1 MLQYWSSKKSNPHI
15 DRDLRA
21 LTLHVI
27 SRAGFGKSF
36 PFQGYEEKQAI
47 QAGQLMDY
55 REAIGIILEH
65 CVILLGLGPKFLAV
79 MSNIWLPKRMQI
91 LQTAVVTFQNYMT
104 NLYEDSKKLH
114 ANDEISDNSVMSL
127 LVKASQEAGANGGL
141 TESEIYG
148 NMFVVN
154 FAGHDT
160 TAHTFTF
167 AMYFLAA
174 NPQVQDWISEEINA
188 VLDGRQPSE
197 LDYRAD
203 SLRFRRCLAVMYE
216 SLRLYQIVPTIR
228 WTGAKTTTIAVNGK
242 DYFLPEYTCT
252 LPSYGSVQ
260 TDPRIWGED
269 SLEFSPSRW
278 IVPKE
283 GKSKPGDEEFLNYK
297 RGSFL
302 GWSEGTRDCPGRK
315 FSQMEFAATLA
326 VLFSQHRVEPMRQPG
341 ETAVE
346 ARKRVNDL
354 IKHDSG
360 PVLLLQMLHPERAPL
375 VWKKVHLAI

>member
-1 MLQYWSSKKSNPHI
+1 MLQYWCTKKSNPHV

-36 PFQGYEEKQAI
+36 PFQGYEEKQVI
-47 QAGQLMDY
+47 QVGQPMDY
-55 REAIGIILEH
+55 REAIGIILEY
-65 CVILLGLGPKFLAV
+65 CVIILGLGPQFLAV
-79 MSNIWLPKRMQI
+79 MSKIWLPNRMQI
-91 LQTAVVTFQNYMT
+91 LRTAVVIFQNYMT

-114 ANDEISDNSVMSL
+114 ANDEISDNNIMSL
-127 LVKASQEAGANGGL
+127 LVKASQEAGADGGL

-167 AMYFLAA
+167 AIYFLAA
-174 NPQVQDWISEEINA
+174 NPQVQDWISEEINTI
-188 VLDGRQPSE
+188 LNSRQPSE

-203 SLRFRRCLAVMYE
+203 SLRFKRCLAVMHE

-228 WTGAKTTTIAVNGK
+228 WTGDKTTTIAVNDK
-242 DYFLPEYTCT
+242 DYFLPEYTCI
-252 LPSYGSVQ
+252 LPSYGAVQ
-260 TDPRIWGED
+260 TDPRIWGDD
-269 SLEFSPSRW
+269 SLEFKPSRW
-278 IVPKE
+278 IVAKE
-283 GKSKPGDEEFLNYK
+283 DKSAPGDEEFLNYK

-315 FSQMEFAATLA
+315 FSQMEFVATMA
-326 VLFSQHRVEPMRQPG
+326 VLFSKHRVEPVGQPS
-341 ETAVE
+341 ETAVQ
-346 ARKRVNDL
+346 AWKRVNDL

-375 VWKKVHLAI
+375 VWKKVN